1 MTKITK
7 RGVALLVA
15 VAAAV
20 LAVVA
25 GPRTPHI
32 DGNTSGDA
40 DLAARVRS
48 LLPDDA
54 GLEALHVSVISPEGV
69 RHAGLGSSDGVVPD
83 EHSRFGLG
91 SVTKTFNGQL
101 LAVAIARGEVAE
113 SDTLA
118 THIPELEGSQA
129 GTVTL
134 LELATHTSGL
144 PREARSDWV
153 WPWVSGS
160 ESASSG
166 DRAPQGEQEFLR
178 QARTLTLSTRGT
190 FSYSNLGA
198 DLLGIALARAAGAA
212 SWQDYATAR
221 LLQPLGMNDTVFT
234 SVDDAVTVPER
245 AIKGKWEN
253 GRTVMPGTPG
263 QYDLPAGHSTWTTG
277 ADMARYAQAVMD
289 GTAPGG
295 TTAWQ
300 PRQSINDT
308 LIRSAT
314 QIGYLWMRWRL
325 DDDRS
330 AIYHGGGL
338 PWYGTVV
345 IMDPASGRAVV
356 VMANTALARLDSLA
370 QALLDDSQDPV
381 PSQASLGAGM
391 TGFIPY
397 YSLALAAVLVA
408 LSLWA
413 AWRAERL
420 GSRLATVIRT
430 VDVLAWAALAAA
442 LGPWIWVPGWTYALM
457 LLPGA
462 YAIVRMALR
471 WRELPWQPGPG
482 KLRWWLWA
490 RLVPCVA
497 FAVLVLLV
505 VMPKG

>member
-198 DLLGIALARAAGAA
+198 DLLGLALARAAGAA
-212 SWQDYATAR
+212 SWQDYATTR

-308 LIRSAT
+308 Y
-314 QIGYLWMRWRL
+314 QIGYLWIRWRL

-330 AIYHGGGL
+330 AIYHNGGL
-338 PWYGTVV
+338 AWYGTAV

-420 GSRLATVIRT
+420 GSRLATVIRA
-430 VDVLAWAALAAA
+430 VDVLSWAALAAA
-442 LGPWIWVPGWTYALM
+442 LGPWSSIPGWTYALM

-471 WRELPWQPGPG
+471 WRELPWRPGPG
-482 KLRWWLWA
+482 KLRWWLWV